1 MSGDVLLRQAA
12 RVAWA
17 IFSGNR
23 GKATSIDL
31 PPLRGVREG
40 QALRGH
46 LPNYVG
52 EEGFPSTAPGTTLA
66 PQIFAGVLGDDAAAG
81 EFPEARDVQD
91 GFSHPRLPIG
101 VQLEQPSVGLH
112 IGRAIRQVHVTAPEH
127 QSYALVFL
135 GQSAAVRST
144 A

>member
-23 GKATSIDL
+23 GGATSIDL
-31 PPLRGVREG
+31 PALRGVREG

-46 LPNYVG
+46 LPNYGG
-52 EEGFPSTAPGTTLA
+52 EEGFPSTAPSTA
-66 PQIFAGVLGDDAAAG
+66 SPPNFAGVLGDGAVAG

-91 GFSHPRLPIG
+91 GFSGSRKNL
-101 VQLEQPSVGLH
+101 
-112 IGRAIRQVHVTAPEH
+112 H

-144 A
+144 T

>member
-40 QALRGH
+40 EALRGH

-52 EEGFPSTAPGTTLA
+52 EEGF
-66 PQIFAGVLGDDAAAG
+66 
-81 EFPEARDVQD
+81 RDVQD
-91 GFSHPRLPIG
+91 GFSHPRQLIG
-101 VQLEQPSVGLH
+101 AQLEQPLGARPDRCRRLGL
-112 IGRAIRQVHVTAPEH
+112 
-127 QSYALVFL
+127 
-135 GQSAAVRST
+135 RSRT
-144 A
+144 QDPWA